1 MSIAHF
7 GAALAPVERG
17 YRILLLNMR
26 LIAGLGSV
34 ATSLWGAVASGSR
47 NGIPDWSMSSMVSIV
62 FSYSITTRVAR
73 RVDK

>member
-1 MSIAHF
+1 M
-7 GAALAPVERG
+7 
-17 YRILLLNMR
+17 LLLKMR

-34 ATSLWGAVASGSR
+34 ARSLCGAVASGSR
-47 NGIPDWSMSSMVSIV
+47 NGNPDWSMSSMVSIV